1 MDSTASFQYAGTAQ
15 NRQQGWK
22 LFVKRGLDLLFGS
35 IFLGLAAPVMAFTA
49 GAIWLADG
57 RPVLYRWRVV
67 GQRGRPFLS
76 WKFRTMVRDADK
88 RKHELIS
95 MNEMVGPVF
104 KMRNDPRVT
113 KIGRLLRRYSLD
125 ELPQLWSVVKG
136 DMSLVGP
143 RPPLVTEF
151 EHFDAWQ
158 KRKLTVIPGLTCL
171 WQTMG
176 RCDIEDFDE
185 WVRMDLHYIDSW
197 SLILD
202 MKILLRT
209 FKAVLLGR
217 GAY

>member
-1 MDSTASFQYAGTAQ
+1 MASTASFQYAGTTQ
-15 NRQQGWK
+15 IRQRGWK
-22 LFVKRGLDLLFGS
+22 LVVKRGLDLLCGS
-35 IFLGLAAPVMAFTA
+35 ILLVLAAPVMGLAAVGVWFT
-49 GAIWLADG
+49 DG
-57 RPVLYRWRVV
+57 RPLLYQWRVV
-67 GQRGRPFLS
+67 GQQGKPFLS
-76 WKFRTMVRDADK
+76 WKFRTMVRDADQ
-88 RKHELIS
+88 RKQELMS
-95 MNEMVGPVF
+95 LNEMAGPAF

-113 KIGRLLRRYSLD
+113 KVGRVLRRYSLD

-151 EHFDAWQ
+151 EHFQPWQ

-176 RCDIEDFDE
+176 RSDIEDFDE
-185 WVRMDLHYIDSW
+185 WVRMDLRYIDNW

-202 MKILLRT
+202 LKILVRT